1 MQSRISLFFAML
13 ISIFYINYAYATEQI
28 ISENESMDY
37 NYYMFQ
43 LYQSQASLYK
53 SQISEPE
60 SGVVINTPES
70 TLYNP
75 WHGSQFAF
83 GAGGTTGDSNTSNA
97 QINTLI
103 NYKPSE
109 GEIGW
114 NFNTIEQYN
123 YIYSTNS
130 TDNKNRLYIQQNG
143 SYMFTEH
150 NGAFAQA
157 SYLNDANDGYFY
169 VWNQNAGYQLQ
180 VFSNKSN
187 NLLLSFGPGI
197 QERQITTNNNVEIK
211 PSWLTQI
218 TYNLS
223 LNKVIS
229 FNEQLQNVATADNN
243 SSYSITTLTLEVFD
257 GFGVNFNYQVTYN
270 SNPVGGK
277 ARLNTISGVNLVYAI
292 D

>member
-1 MQSRISLFFAML
+1 MRNKAGFLFIL
-13 ISIFYINYAYATEQI
+13 IVLFIHSCVYADEKVDLQ
-28 ISENESMDY
+28 NESMDY

-43 LYQSQASLYK
+43 LYQSQANLYK
-53 SQISEPE
+53 SQIFEPE
-60 SGVVINTPES
+60 SGVVINSSES
-70 TLYNP
+70 TPYNP

-143 SYMFTEH
+143 SYMFDTH
-150 NGAFAQA
+150 NGVFAQV

-180 VFSNKSN
+180 LFANKNN
-187 NLLLSFGPGI
+187 NLLFSFGPGV
-197 QERQITTNNNVEIK
+197 QERQVVVNSNVEIK

-218 TYNLS
+218 TYNLN
-223 LNKVIS
+223 LNKIVS
-229 FNEQLQNVATADNN
+229 FSEQLQNVATTDNN
-243 SSYSITTLTLEVFD
+243 SSYLITTLTLEVFN
-257 GFGVNFNYQVTYN
+257 GFGINFNYQVTYN
-270 SNPVGGK
+270 SQPEPGK
-277 ARLNTISGVNLVYAI
+277 AKLNTISGVNFVYAI

>member
-1 MQSRISLFFAML
+1 MRCKANFLFML
-13 ISIFYINYAYATEQI
+13 WALLLHSHVYADEKINL
-28 ISENESMDY
+28 ENESMSY

-43 LYQSQASLYK
+43 LYQSQANLYK
-53 SQISEPE
+53 SQAFNSE
-60 SGVVINTPES
+60 SGVAINSPES
-70 TLYNP
+70 SPYNP

-130 TDNKNRLYIQQNG
+130 TDNKNRLYVQQNG
-143 SYMFTEH
+143 SYMFDSY
-150 NGAFAQA
+150 NGVFAQV

-180 VFSNKSN
+180 LFANKSH
-187 NLLLSFGPGI
+187 NLLFSFGPGV
-197 QERQITTNNNVEIK
+197 QERQVVVNSNVEIK

-218 TYNLS
+218 TYNLN
-223 LNKVIS
+223 LNKIVS
-229 FNEQLQNVATADNN
+229 FSEQLQNVATTDNN
-243 SSYSITTLTLEVFD
+243 SSYSITTLTLEVFN
-257 GFGVNFNYQVTYN
+257 GFGINFNYQVTYN
-270 SNPVGGK
+270 SQPEPGK
-277 ARLNTISGVNLVYAI
+277 AKLNTISGVNFVYAI

>member
-1 MQSRISLFFAML
+1 M
-13 ISIFYINYAYATEQI
+13 N
-28 ISENESMDY
+28 Y
-37 NYYMFQ
+37 NYLMSQF
-43 LYQSQASLYK
+43 YQNQADLYK
-53 SQISEPE
+53 SQVFDSE
-60 SGVVINTPES
+60 STIVINDLES
-70 TLYNP
+70 TPYNP

-114 NFNTIEQYN
+114 SFNTIEQYN

-150 NGAFAQA
+150 NGLFAQV
-157 SYLNDANDGYFY
+157 SYLNDANDGYYY
-169 VWNQNAGYQLQ
+169 VWNQNAGYQLL
-180 VFSNKSN
+180 VFTNKSN

-229 FNEQLQNVATADNN
+229 FNEQLQNVATSDNN